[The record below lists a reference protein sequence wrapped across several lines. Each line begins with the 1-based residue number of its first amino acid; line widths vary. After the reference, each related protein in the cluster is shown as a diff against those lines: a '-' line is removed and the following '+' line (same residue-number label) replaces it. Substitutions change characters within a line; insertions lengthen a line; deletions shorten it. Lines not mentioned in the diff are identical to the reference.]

1 MAQFYMHFID
11 GNSTATDTEGFSAED
26 ADAALLVG
34 VAAAGAII
42 AEEMARGRMAIAF
55 TLCLD
60 DGDGRRLGTLPVAAS
75 CAAFSSP
82 LFTKAADNKVVSE

>member
-1 MAQFYMHFID
+1 MPQFYMHFID
-11 GNSTATDTEGFSAED
+11 GNLNATDTEGFSAED

-34 VAAAGAII
+34 LAAAGAII

-60 DGDGRRLGTLPVAAS
+60 DADGKRLGTLPVAGS

-82 LFTKAADNKVVSE
+82 SFSQAVVNTPVR